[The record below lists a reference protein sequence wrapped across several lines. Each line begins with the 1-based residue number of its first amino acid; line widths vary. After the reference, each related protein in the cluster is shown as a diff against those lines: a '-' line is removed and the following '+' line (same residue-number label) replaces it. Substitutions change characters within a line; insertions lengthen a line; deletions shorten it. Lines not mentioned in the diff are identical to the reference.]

1 MILFTL
7 LVLTAILALVSI
19 AILGAILGSAIIVIF
34 GDLFVFIFLLVIIIK
49 HFKNKKKRNK

>member
-34 GDLFVFIFLLVIIIK
+34 GDLFVFIFLLVIIVK
-49 HFKNKKKRNK
+49 HFKGKKKH